1 MRVDVESVTDVGVRP
16 VLDRVGNLL
25 RCSENGALPSGEIVV
40 HQLLYGKT
48 IRLSDTADVVAT
60 VLDDLVVGRNLVEQ
74 FNGEWLIGVKF
85 LDWNTNL
92 R

>member
-1 MRVDVESVTDVGVRP
+1 M
-16 VLDRVGNLL
+16 
-25 RCSENGALPSGEIVV
+25 

-48 IRLSDTADVVAT
+48 IRLRDAADVVAT
-60 VLDDLVVGRNLVEQ
+60 VLDDLVVRGNLVEQ
-74 FNGEWLIGVKF
+74 FNGERLIGVKF